1 MSSEIKFP
9 FNRTVNSHFTKKI
22 SKNLEK
28 ICENDQINLS
38 FFCLCFFLKNQ
49 KINKCTDNMSSQ
61 KKIQWT
67 RTRNGNFF
75 P

>member
-9 FNRTVNSHFTKKI
+9 FKRTVNSHFTKKI
-22 SKNLEK
+22 CKNLEK

-38 FFCLCFFLKNQ
+38 FFSLWFLKKRK